1 MPRRKTKQKN
11 SYRER
16 DKAAGISHC
25 HNCYIDDLTY
35 KKLLKLIKHAGYDT
49 DKDREIKQGI
59 SGVILHLVNLAGEES
74 IQDALKDKK
83 EYQQKLLLKRIAKQL
98 LNSGN
103 EEYGYEDIADIWKQY
118 DVGKKILKDLDEQQV
133 ENKIKRIIT
142 KKKKRSSKN

>member
-1 MPRRKTKQKN
+1 MPEKKTKQKN

-16 DKAAGISHC
+16 DKAAGIDRC

-83 EYQQKLLLKRIAKQL
+83 KYQQKLLLKRIAKQL

-103 EEYGYEDIADIWKQY
+103 EEYEDVADIWKQY
-118 DVGKKILKDLDEQQV
+118 DVGKKILQGLDEKQV
-133 ENKIKRIIT
+133 EYKIKRIIT
-142 KKKKRSSKN
+142 KKKKPSPLEG